1 MPSAHIIDENR
12 RDGKIARPPRRAPL
26 ATPISFEPEAGR
38 SATITPLSRR
48 EVDSRPR
55 LPLARTPLVG
65 RAPEVRAVSDLL
77 RSVDVPFV
85 TLTGPSGVGK
95 SRLALQVA
103 IEIQDEFTDDVWF
116 VPLAPVKSADQLLPA
131 ISRGLELRDEGDS
144 PLEERLHRFL
154 RDRHA
159 LLVLDNFEHVI
170 DAAPLLTSLLSSS
183 PGIKAIVTSR
193 VTLRVTGEH
202 EYPVAPL
209 ALPPAGPTSPS
220 ELERNE
226 SVALFL
232 QRARAVRPEFQLSE
246 ANVTAVAEI
255 CRRLDGLPLAIELA
269 AARSKV
275 LSPQALLARLTN
287 SLQVLT
293 GGPRDLPPR
302 LQSMRDAIAWSHDLL
317 DDEDRAL
324 FRRLAVFDGGCTL
337 AAAETVAADSRPA
350 GPSSPFLPQMPPAF
364 GAPAATFIP
373 EIFDGLASL
382 VDKSLIRQD
391 EREGDLRFSMLETI
405 REFGLE
411 QLAAAGEDHQ
421 IRARHAQWALALAE
435 EAEPALWGSDQ
446 QHWLQRLQTEQDNLD
461 EALSWSMEHDQEL
474 GMRLAGAL
482 WWFWQVRGYLTEGR
496 AAFARLLPG
505 DARIPAPI
513 RIKALLGASFLA
525 AVQGEGLLAEDLTK
539 QARTLAVD
547 LGDPLAIARTEYFQ
561 SFCAG
566 SRGHG
571 DAAYTF
577 AQEALATFR
586 AKNDQQWLPF
596 TLNRLGIETHGKGDW
611 AGAEALYQE
620 ALDRWRGQGHTWG
633 IATALSNLAVLA
645 HVQGDE
651 ERAAAR
657 YRESLA
663 LCWSQS
669 DQWGLTEALTG
680 LGGIAATAGEH
691 QVAVHLF
698 AAAEEVRE
706 SIGLTLQQHI
716 RTQYEAAITTTKS
729 ALGEAGF
736 EAAWQAGRS
745 LSLEQAVADASVVAT
760 AKKRAT
766 ESAPRPSG
774 NISGLTPRE
783 IEVIRLLADG
793 RSSRE
798 IGDALFISHRTAT
811 THVTNIFDKLGVD
824 NRAAAVAR
832 AFQLGVI

>member
-1 MPSAHIIDENR
+1 
-12 RDGKIARPPRRAPL
+12 
-26 ATPISFEPEAGR
+26 
-38 SATITPLSRR
+38 
-48 EVDSRPR
+48 V
-55 LPLARTPLVG
+55 
-65 RAPEVRAVSDLL
+65 
-77 RSVDVPFV
+77 
-85 TLTGPSGVGK
+85 
-95 SRLALQVA
+95 
-103 IEIQDEFTDDVWF
+103 
-116 VPLAPVKSADQLLPA
+116 
-131 ISRGLELRDEGDS
+131 
-144 PLEERLHRFL
+144 
-154 RDRHA
+154 
-159 LLVLDNFEHVI
+159 
-170 DAAPLLTSLLSSS
+170 
-183 PGIKAIVTSR
+183 KAIVTSR

-202 EYPVAPL
+202 EYPVLPL
-209 ALPPAGPTSPS
+209 ELPSAARKIKLSD
-220 ELERNE
+220 LEQNE

-232 QRARAVRPEFQLSE
+232 QRARAVRPEFQLSD
-246 ANVTAVAEI
+246 ANSAAVAEI

-337 AAAETVAADSRPA
+337 AAAETVASDPKAAATPKLA
-350 GPSSPFLPQMPPAF
+350 FSPQLPQSF
-364 GAPAATFIP
+364 GAPIPTFVP

-411 QLAAAGEDHQ
+411 QLAAAGEEHEV
-421 IRARHAQWALALAE
+421 RARHATWALALAE

-446 QHWLQRLQTEQDNLD
+446 HHWFARLETERQNLD
-461 EALSWSMEHDQEL
+461 EALSWSVEHDQEL
-474 GMRLAGAL
+474 GLRLAGAL

-496 AAFARLLPG
+496 TSFSRLLPG

-513 RIKALLGASFLA
+513 RIKALLGAAFLA
-525 AVQGEGLLAEDLTK
+525 AIQGDGVHAEDLTR
-539 QARTLAVD
+539 QARKLAD
-547 LGDPLAIARTEYFQ
+547 GLGDPLTVARTLFIQ

-566 SRGHG
+566 VRGNVDGAHQ
-571 DAAYTF
+571 F
-577 AQEALATFR
+577 AQEALETFR
-586 AKNDQQWLPF
+586 ASGDQQWLPF

-611 AGAEALYQE
+611 TGAEALYQE

-633 IATALSNLAVLA
+633 IATVLSNMAVLA
-645 HVQGDE
+645 HVQGDD
-651 ERAAAR
+651 ERAASL

-663 LCWSQS
+663 LCWSQG

-691 QVAVHLF
+691 EVAVRLF

-729 ALGEAGF
+729 ALGEVGF
-736 EAAWQAGRS
+736 EAAWQAGRA
-745 LSLEQAVADASVVAT
+745 LSLEQAVADATIVAT
-760 AKKRAT
+760 AKKRIT
-766 ESAPRPSG
+766 ESAPRPAGGS
-774 NISGLTPRE
+774 SGLTPRE

>member
-1 MPSAHIIDENR
+1 MCTGVTRMVVAPPQENL
-12 RDGKIARPPRRAPL
+12 L
-26 ATPISFEPEAGR
+26 ATPMSSEPEIGR
-38 SATITPLSRR
+38 TATITPLTRR
-48 EVDSRPR
+48 EAESRPR
-55 LPLARTPLVG
+55 LPLPRTPLVG
-65 RAPEVRAVSDLL
+65 REQEVRAVCDLL
-77 RSVDVPFV
+77 RSPDVPFV

-103 IEIQDEFTDDVWF
+103 IEIQNDFTDGVWF
-116 VPLAPVKSADQLLPA
+116 IALAPVRSADHLLAA
-131 ISRGLELRDEGDS
+131 IGRGLDLRDEGDA
-144 PLEERLHRFL
+144 PIDDRLHRFL

-159 LLVLDNFEHVI
+159 LIVLDNFEHVI
-170 DAAPLLTSLLSSS
+170 DGAPLLTGLLSTS
-183 PGIKAIVTSR
+183 PGVKAIVTSR

-202 EYPVAPL
+202 EYPVHPL
-209 ALPPAGPTSPS
+209 ELPTVVRGGSLEA
-220 ELERNE
+220 LERNE

-232 QRARAVRPEFQLSE
+232 QRARAVRPEFQLTD
-246 ANVTAVAEI
+246 ANATAVVEI

-337 AAAETVAADSRPA
+337 AAAEAVAADL
-350 GPSSPFLPQMPPAF
+350 GPSPAPKSPFSPQFPQSF
-364 GAPAATFIP
+364 GAPSPTFVP

-411 QLAAAGEDHQ
+411 QLAAAGEEHV
-421 IRARHAQWALALAE
+421 IRARHAKWALELAE
-435 EAEPALWGSDQ
+435 EAEPALWGADQ
-446 QHWLQRLQTEQDNLD
+446 HHWFQRLETERENLD
-461 EALSWSMEHDQEL
+461 EALSWAIEHDQEL
-474 GMRLAGAL
+474 GMRLAGSL

-496 AAFARLLPG
+496 SAFDRLLPG
-505 DARIPAPI
+505 DNRIPAPI
-513 RIKALLGASFLA
+513 RIKALQGAAFLA
-525 AVQGEGLLAEDLTK
+525 AIQGDSHRAEDLAK
-539 QARTLAVD
+539 QARKLAD
-547 LGDPLAIARTEYFQ
+547 GLGDAQAIARTMFIQ

-566 SRGHG
+566 TRGNV
-571 DAAYTF
+571 DAAHQF
-577 AQEALATFR
+577 AQEALEKFR
-586 AKNDQQWLPF
+586 ASGDQQWLPF

-645 HVQGDE
+645 HVQGDD
-651 ERAAAR
+651 ERAASL

-663 LCWSQS
+663 LCWTQG

-680 LGGIAATAGEH
+680 LGGIASTAGEH
-691 QVAVHLF
+691 EVAVRLF
-698 AAAEEVRE
+698 AAAEEIRE

-729 ALGEAGF
+729 ALGEVGF
-736 EAAWQAGRS
+736 EAAWQAGRA
-745 LSLEQAVADASVVAT
+745 LSLEQAVADATVVAT
-760 AKKRAT
+760 AKKRTT
-766 ESAPRPSG
+766 EPTPRPAAGST
-774 NISGLTPRE
+774 GLTPRE